1 LVLAALGLVACG
13 GPLGSAMD
21 AFEQARYPDAV
32 GDFRRAEVDF
42 GDWSEAK
49 RARYSLYRGLTHLAV
64 GDAREADRW
73 LSYAKLSFDRDP
85 QLFTDAERGRLLA
98 AWRSM
103 GRMQGETG
111 RI

>member
-1 LVLAALGLVACG
+1 MG
-13 GPLGSAMD
+13 

-32 GDFRRAEVDF
+32 GEFQRAEVDF
-42 GDWSEAK
+42 SHWSEPK

-64 GDAREADRW
+64 GDARQADRW
-73 LSYAKLSFDRDP
+73 LSYAKRSFDQRP
-85 QLFTDAERGRLLA
+85 QLFTPEERGRLLA

-103 GRMQGETG
+103 GRMQGEPA